1 MVSTPRLHSL
11 VAFTR
16 RENID
21 SGELVEVK
29 GLHVRE
35 VTGSAAEAPELIV

>member
-1 MVSTPRLHSL
+1 MVSWCLYSL
-11 VAFTR
+11 VAFIR

-21 SGELVEVK
+21 GGELVEVE

-35 VTGSAAEAPELIV
+35 VAGSAAEAPELVL